1 MDTSDPLL
9 SSIYLKDRKNK
20 NNSILNKVISLLQ
33 IPVAEIPSSFTNKD
47 NDGDGDDDSD
57 DNLNDEE
64 MFKNEELNV
73 ISSED
78 EQ

>member
-1 MDTSDPLL
+1 M
-9 SSIYLKDRKNK
+9 
-20 NNSILNKVISLLQ
+20 LQ
-33 IPVAEIPSSFTNKD
+33 IPVAEIPSSFTDKD
-47 NDGDGDDDSD
+47 NDGDSDDDSD